1 MLATVIAFPRP
12 DAAWWRLVYLGRR
25 CAPLTKVESAKIRPS
40 DLENRI
46 LWFSQLQIV
55 LQLDQAQ
62 TVQARQGLA
71 RWSSSLKYCRVL
83 GMKSASTP
91 PTRSHRGSRACS
103 RAQGGQPVD
112 VVDAADNLPP
122 VHPVHPAPRPGGAA
136 AVADRPG
143 LVRQG

>member
-1 MLATVIAFPRP
+1 M
-12 DAAWWRLVYLGRR
+12 
-25 CAPLTKVESAKIRPS
+25 
-40 DLENRI
+40 
-46 LWFSQLQIV
+46 
-55 LQLDQAQ
+55 LQLDQAK
-62 TVQARQGLA
+62 TVQASLT
-71 RWSSSLKYCRVL
+71 RWSSSLKYRRVL

-91 PTRSHRGSRACS
+91 PTRSRRGSRTCS

-122 VHPVHPAPRPGGAA
+122 VQPVHPAPRPGGAA

>member
-1 MLATVIAFPRP
+1 VIQ
-12 DAAWWRLVYLGRR
+12 V
-25 CAPLTKVESAKIRPS
+25 
-40 DLENRI
+40 
-46 LWFSQLQIV
+46 
-55 LQLDQAQ
+55 DQAQ
-62 TVQARQGLA
+62 TV
-71 RWSSSLKYCRVL
+71 SSLVILCTVVFML

-91 PTRSHRGSRACS
+91 PTRSRRGSRTCS

-122 VHPVHPAPRPGGAA
+122 VQPVHPAPRPGGAA